1 MCGRFRQSRKK
12 GILAEHFDAE
22 PDADWHASFNIA
34 PTQNIAVIRQHLK
47 EPKRVGSTMRWGLIP
62 FWARDVSGAH
72 KMINLRSETIAEKPA
87 FLEILRKRRCLIPAD
102 GFYEWKKEGKG
113 KIPFCFTLAD

>member
-12 GILAEHFDAE
+12 EILAEHFDAE

-62 FWARDVSGAH
+62 FWTLLAKYHITRWPNCVRAEVRVGAG
-72 KMINLRSETIAEKPA
+72 R
-87 FLEILRKRRCLIPAD
+87 IPHQ
-102 GFYEWKKEGKG
+102 
-113 KIPFCFTLAD
+113 